1 MTSLSWI
8 FHIKKN
14 ISDGKMLSFLYEVY
28 ELLIFLWWTNYYVYI
43 IYKFY
48 IIIEIDSVR
57 W

>member
-1 MTSLSWI
+1 
-8 FHIKKN
+8 
-14 ISDGKMLSFLYEVY
+14 MLSFLYEVY